1 MTPTQAHMRAHTHIY
16 MYVYT
21 YIYIYNLCMC
31 VLVWESN
38 LTGETNGEDR
48 TGTLT
53 MMGRM
58 PEPTEQ
64 VSNRRWKVLQFTFS
78 NFQLL

>member
-1 MTPTQAHMRAHTHIY
+1 MHTDTHTHIY
-16 MYVYT
+16 MYVY
-21 YIYIYNLCMC
+21 IYINNLCMC

-64 VSNRRWKVLQFTFS
+64 VSNRRWKVLQFTFY